1 MRVAALMMLTLL
13 LACVSGCGYRVGSL
27 MHPQI
32 RTVAV
37 APVVNETI
45 AYNVSAEVR
54 GLLCEAFMT
63 DGSLKLV
70 DMSKADCIVY
80 ARVLGV
86 NFSEISWATKSNDF
100 DVPNQWAGFAAHR
113 IFRGDSGTGQAAAHR
128 VQSQRFRR
136 FPDRRGPG
144 DRTAQRHPA
153 GRLRRGEKCG
163 CRRHGS
169 VVISERR

>member
-63 DGSLKLV
+63 DGREFLRNLV
-70 DMSKADCIVY
+70 GDQKQRLRRAEPV
-80 ARVLGV
+80 
-86 NFSEISWATKSNDF
+86 
-100 DVPNQWAGFAAHR
+100 AGFAVHR

-128 VQSQRFRR
+128 AQSQRFRR
-136 FPDRRGPG
+136 FPDRRGSG

-153 GRLRRGEKCG
+153 GRLRRSEKCG